1 MTLLEKA
8 RAGEITDEMRTC
20 AEHEGIDPEVI
31 RRGMV
36 DGTIVILHSFRENIR
51 PVAVGK
57 GLFTKV
63 SASVGLY
70 EAGDTVDGE
79 MAKIAAAVKAHTD
92 TIMDLSVRGR
102 TNICTACL
110 CKCGSYLRH

>member
-63 SASVGLY
+63 SAS
-70 EAGDTVDGE
+70 
-79 MAKIAAAVKAHTD
+79 
-92 TIMDLSVRGR
+92 GR
-102 TNICTACL
+102 EIGRASC
-110 CKCGSYLRH
+110 RERV